1 MALLNAKELH
11 QDTSS
16 YKLQKHIKVFLVLCL
31 GVFTPIVNAVEHY
44 NKLWLSSKWVG
55 PLRGNNDP
63 AKYYC
68 DAHLNLID
76 NTYVFEQ
83 AYASIGLGYQ
93 TSPNF
98 QIFLV
103 NSYVVSEK
111 LNGQM
116 RQEYRLWQ
124 QANWVMHDS
133 PTYSLASRTRLE
145 ERKDFAAAP
154 IAVRFREMV
163 TLRVPIANWPRHYY
177 MVFDEVFF
185 NLNHPYWVSDSF
197 FQQNRAFIG
206 ISTDVSKTV
215 SVDVGYM
222 NQYVFGNS
230 QQSNNVLYINFNVSP
245 GLILHL
251 N

>member
-1 MALLNAKELH
+1 MG
-11 QDTSS
+11 
-16 YKLQKHIKVFLVLCL
+16 YVPVLK
-31 GVFTPIVNAVEHY
+31 AVDHY

-55 PLRGNNDP
+55 PLRGDHDA
-63 AKYYC
+63 AKYYF

-76 NTYVFEQ
+76 DKHALEQ
-83 AYASIGLGYQ
+83 AYASIGVGYQ
-93 TSPNF
+93 TSATVQF
-98 QIFLV
+98 FLV
-103 NSYVVSEK
+103 NSYVVSER
-111 LNGQM
+111 LNGQI

-133 PTYSLASRTRLE
+133 PSYSLASRTRLE

-163 TLRVPIANWPRHYY
+163 TVRVPIANWPRHYY
-177 MVFDEVFF
+177 MAFDEVFF
-185 NLNHPYWVSDSF
+185 NLNHPDWVSDSF

-206 ISTDVSKTV
+206 VSTDISKTV

-230 QQSNNVLYINFNVSP
+230 QQCNNVLYINFNVSP